1 MAKDYRRYSYW
12 LESCGDDLTPR
23 PALDGSIDVDVA
35 ILGAGFTG
43 LWTAY
48 YLKKRDPS
56 LNIAVVEKEIAGFGA
71 SGRNGGWVTP
81 GLQLSLP
88 RMAERFGTGAAKS
101 QAKAMVATVNEI
113 ERVVAA
119 EEIDCDFQKS
129 GALRIARG
137 VQQLPSIERS
147 YHTYKEFDLADDY
160 VLLDEKE
167 TQERI
172 KVAGSLGSLFTP
184 NCAVVHPAKLAR
196 GLARIVEALGV
207 TIYEQTAVTDYT
219 QGQSP
224 RLITDL
230 GDVRARTLV
239 LAGESYLS
247 QLPKLSRQLVPVYS
261 LIVLTEP
268 LSDQQWEEIGWES
281 RECVSSNRFTV
292 DYLSKTTDG
301 RIVFGGRG
309 APYHYNSQIADEYDR
324 YEPTHSMLREMTV
337 DWFPMLK
344 DVRFT
349 HAWGGPLG
357 MPRDW
362 MPTMTYDP
370 STHVASARGYTG
382 QGVATANLSGRVLT
396 DLITGKHSELTE
408 LPTVDHHSPDWEPE
422 PFRWLGIR
430 YVQNGFGRLDEE
442 AERTGRAPSGRS
454 LTELLGRH

>member
-1 MAKDYRRYSYW
+1 MGHPVAMAGGLLPGYSSHCREWPNGSVPEQRNRRLKQWSRP
-12 LESCGDDLTPR
+12 SMRSSASSPR
-23 PALDGSIDVDVA
+23 KRSPAI
-35 ILGAGFTG
+35 F
-43 LWTAY
+43 
-48 YLKKRDPS
+48 
-56 LNIAVVEKEIAGFGA
+56 
-71 SGRNGGWVTP
+71 RN
-81 GLQLSLP
+81 
-88 RMAERFGTGAAKS
+88 
-101 QAKAMVATVNEI
+101 
-113 ERVVAA
+113 RVLCV
-119 EEIDCDFQKS
+119 S
-129 GALRIARG
+129 RG
-137 VQQLPSIERS
+137 VFSSCRQSNEAID
-147 YHTYKEFDLADDY
+147 TYKEFDLADDY

-167 TQERI
+167 TQARI

-196 GLARIVEALGV
+196 GLARIVEGMGV

-224 RLITDL
+224 RLITDR

-247 QLPKLSRQLVPVYS
+247 QLPKLSRQLIPVYS

-324 YEPTHSMLREMTV
+324 YEPTHSMLRQMTV